1 MNIAEIYESHY
12 LPEKSKKR
20 RPSTVAGYDS
30 SVRLHVLPRWG
41 SCEIEDIDPD
51 DLQEWVDG
59 FDRAGAAEKA
69 YKCLRQIVRW
79 WIRAKRLHIPDPTL
93 YVELPAKEPYR
104 PDVLDAEGVTAMLRG
119 MWGHAMEAVAI
130 CSVTMGL
137 RRGEACALTWGDI
150 NLKTGE
156 VRVSKSRQ
164 CVGGEVVTE
173 GTKNRQV
180 NEVMLPSQVRHQ
192 PLAPDQGQGP
202 HHRRRVARQGCA
214 LDQVV
219 VQTHAPAARQHDQS
233 APYLGDARYRGR
245 HRHRDGRHDARAH
258 RHIDGVRPLHSPAPR
273 YLRRRS
279 GRRGDSAG
287 QERGQAKEDA
297 AGRIVFRIPYTIRQA
312 DGHVER

>member
-137 RRGEACALTWGDI
+137 RFL
-150 NLKTGE
+150 
-156 VRVSKSRQ
+156 
-164 CVGGEVVTE
+164 
-173 GTKNRQV
+173 
-180 NEVMLPSQVRHQ
+180 
-192 PLAPDQGQGP
+192 
-202 HHRRRVARQGCA
+202 
-214 LDQVV
+214 
-219 VQTHAPAARQHDQS
+219 
-233 APYLGDARYRGR
+233 
-245 HRHRDGRHDARAH
+245 
-258 RHIDGVRPLHSPAPR
+258 
-273 YLRRRS
+273 
-279 GRRGDSAG
+279 
-287 QERGQAKEDA
+287 
-297 AGRIVFRIPYTIRQA
+297 
-312 DGHVER
+312 